1 MKLELKSISGDNTEK
16 ENISIIFEIMSNNN
30 KYWVTTTL
38 FSLVIISIIII
49 YICINL
55 LINDNFK
62 KIFICFIL
70 FLISLDLIPRYIV
83 KTYNLSLIPYFFNLL
98 KFLIYI
104 TSPITFFLGKI
115 YSCILSN
122 QSISNFKMNKK
133 DIKAFIELQ
142 RMKKETDND
151 EIRNPSDM
159 ELSIHETIDEKLSN
173 IATNEVD
180 KKLALNDEEANLM
193 LSALNMRE
201 KKVEDVMIP
210 LEKVFTID
218 YDEVINE
225 KKLKEII
232 QKGYSR
238 IPVFS
243 FKNQNDLMGIVRIK
257 QLLGLNFE
265 KNKPLSELNIKIR
278 KPIVVHP
285 NIPIIDLLKTF
296 LNGRSH
302 MAFITDNVEKMEY
315 NYGLDRNNSTMDLN
329 DIQNFRNRNIN
340 NNTSILGIVTL
351 EDVIEHIYNIKIN
364 DEDDYDKEKKLRM
377 KMKNEKNKKR
387 FSSNKDNLNSKIS
400 SDNPFDDKKDYL
412 IDDLPYKNSINKLE
426 NIII

>member
-142 RMKKETDND
+142 RIKKEADT
-151 EIRNPSDM
+151 EGIRNPSDT
-159 ELSIHETIDEKLSN
+159 ELSF
-173 IATNEVD
+173 NEIM
-180 KKLALNDEEANLM
+180 KKTE
-193 LSALNMRE
+193 
-201 KKVEDVMIP
+201 
-210 LEKVFTID
+210 
-218 YDEVINE
+218 
-225 KKLKEII
+225 
-232 QKGYSR
+232 
-238 IPVFS
+238 
-243 FKNQNDLMGIVRIK
+243 
-257 QLLGLNFE
+257 
-265 KNKPLSELNIKIR
+265 
-278 KPIVVHP
+278 
-285 NIPIIDLLKTF
+285 
-296 LNGRSH
+296 
-302 MAFITDNVEKMEY
+302 
-315 NYGLDRNNSTMDLN
+315 
-329 DIQNFRNRNIN
+329 
-340 NNTSILGIVTL
+340 
-351 EDVIEHIYNIKIN
+351 
-364 DEDDYDKEKKLRM
+364 
-377 KMKNEKNKKR
+377 
-387 FSSNKDNLNSKIS
+387 
-400 SDNPFDDKKDYL
+400 
-412 IDDLPYKNSINKLE
+412 
-426 NIII
+426 